1 MPESKKHHYVP
12 RFYLKRFSENK
23 RSISLYNLKNELI
36 VPHASIRDQC
46 YREYFYGKEP
56 FVESA
61 FADIE
66 NAVSYVLRQVDEIGS
81 LPPPDHPHY
90 LLLIVYIVTQ
100 CSRTKYSADSLN
112 EMTDK
117 MMKHVYRPMAEEQG
131 LEIDKF
137 NIHLN
142 DAVNLSLAQSVLI
155 YPVLFD
161 LRYKL
166 LINSTDEQF
175 VTSDHPVAL
184 YNQLMEFQTR
194 SSHTGYACKG
204 LQIFFPI
211 DPKKLIF
218 LYDNEVYRAGNDKQS
233 VVEIN
238 TVQDIYQ
245 INTLQVCSCQENIYF
260 LNSDMNCEALHNK
273 AKPYLSDKMVD
284 FNTFP
289 IVSNKLPNK
298 EIIKT
303 SREDIRTNLKLSFL
317 SIRKSAKNWRNKFR
331 KLKSQPAVVVR
342 NKEIC
347 DDTEE
352 FIQSV
357 KDGNYKPEEFFKYWY
372 DKYGDK

>member
-1 MPESKKHHYVP
+1 MPENKRHHYVP
-12 RFYLKRFSENK
+12 RFYLRRFSENK

-36 VPHASIRDQC
+36 VSHASIKDQC
-46 YREYFYGKEP
+46 YKEYFYGKEP

-66 NAVSYVLRQVDEIGS
+66 NAVSYVLRQVDEIGC
-81 LPPPDHPHY
+81 LPPPDDPNY

-117 MMKHVYRPMAEEQG
+117 MMKYVYKPMAEEKG
-131 LEIDKF
+131 IEIDKF

-142 DAVNLSLAQSVLI
+142 NASNFSLAQSVLI

-175 VTSDHPVAL
+175 VTSDNPVVL

-194 SSHTGYACKG
+194 LSHTGYACKG

-218 LYDNEVYRAGNDKQS
+218 LYDNNVYRAGKEKEI
-233 VVEIN
+233 VIEIN
-238 TVQDIYQ
+238 NVQDIYQ
-245 INTLQVCSCQENIYF
+245 INTLQVCSCLENIYF
-260 LNSDMNCEALHNK
+260 LNLDMNCEALHNK
-273 AKPYLSDKMVD
+273 AKPYLSNKMVNFD
-284 FNTFP
+284 TFP
-289 IVSNKLPNK
+289 ITSNKLSNK
-298 EIIKT
+298 EIIQS

-317 SIRKSAKNWRNKFR
+317 STRKSAKEWRNKFR
-331 KLKSQPAVVVR
+331 KLKSQPAVLVR
-342 NKEIC
+342 NEEIC
-347 DDTEE
+347 NDTEE
-352 FIQSV
+352 FIKSV
-357 KDGNYKPEEFFKYWY
+357 KDGNYKPEEFFRYRR
-372 DKYGDK
+372 DKYGDE